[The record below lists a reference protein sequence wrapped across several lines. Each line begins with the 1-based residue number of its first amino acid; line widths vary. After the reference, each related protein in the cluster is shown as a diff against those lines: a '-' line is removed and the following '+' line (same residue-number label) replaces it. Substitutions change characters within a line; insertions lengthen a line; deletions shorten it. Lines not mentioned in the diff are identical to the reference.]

1 MYRSFINTI
10 LNKHTLRA
18 SWFRET
24 PKPIGRWAIDKSNTS
39 VSMTNY
45 YNNVDHCGTGD
56 YQTQMIESILKEKQK
71 EETKKDE

>member
-1 MYRSFINTI
+1 MYRSLMNTI
-10 LNKHTLRA
+10 LNKHTLTA
-18 SWFRET
+18 SWFSKT
-24 PKPIGRWAIDKSNTS
+24 SKPLGRCAIDKSNTS

-45 YNNVDHCGTGD
+45 YNNVDHCGKGD